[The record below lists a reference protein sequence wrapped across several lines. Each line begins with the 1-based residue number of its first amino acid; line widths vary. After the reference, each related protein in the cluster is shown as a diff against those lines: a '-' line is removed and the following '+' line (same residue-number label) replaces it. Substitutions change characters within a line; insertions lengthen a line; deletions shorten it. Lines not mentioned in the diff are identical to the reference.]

1 MIHAGPQIQN
11 NLIDQINARS
21 GQGQHR
27 LGQSYDSPSTYG
39 AERLAHMVEITRGN
53 PLVRRREQ
61 SEEPSPYHEQVMGQ
75 DKPKRRRNQS
85 SGREA
90 KLENMSSEASKLT
103 PIQSRPNRD
112 RMDPEI
118 YEKQE
123 KELKALQ
130 EQMEK
135 ERAASMSK
143 AIQQNKLA
151 NGGDK

>member
-1 MIHAGPQIQN
+1 
-11 NLIDQINARS
+11 
-21 GQGQHR
+21 
-27 LGQSYDSPSTYG
+27 
-39 AERLAHMVEITRGN
+39 
-53 PLVRRREQ
+53 
-61 SEEPSPYHEQVMGQ
+61 
-75 DKPKRRRNQS
+75 
-85 SGREA
+85 
-90 KLENMSSEASKLT
+90 
-103 PIQSRPNRD
+103 
-112 RMDPEI
+112 MDPEI